1 VRTDLVEVAVWDEVG
16 RLLEHP
22 PRLEEEYRR
31 RQHAPRRG
39 SQGETP
45 GSLRAQSNK
54 LRQGIARLI
63 ESYAEGVLAKEEVEP
78 RIVRMKQRVTS
89 LEDRLQQLADD
100 ATQQHDLRLIISQL
114 EDFVAKVRGG
124 LATADWLT
132 RRELIRALVRRVEID
147 KQQVSVVFRV
157 PPTSTNA
164 GPDSG
169 ILPDCRRGTLAPP
182 VQSAP

>member
-1 VRTDLVEVAVWDEVG
+1 VEVAVGDEVG

-39 SQGETP
+39 SQWETP

-78 RIVRMKQRVTS
+78 RIVRMK
-89 LEDRLQQLADD
+89 
-100 ATQQHDLRLIISQL
+100 
-114 EDFVAKVRGG
+114 
-124 LATADWLT
+124 
-132 RRELIRALVRRVEID
+132 
-147 KQQVSVVFRV
+147 
-157 PPTSTNA
+157 
-164 GPDSG
+164 
-169 ILPDCRRGTLAPP
+169 
-182 VQSAP
+182 